1 MKPSIRQQKGATLV
15 ELLVS
20 IVIVSISAASVLGVL
35 SMNVGA
41 SADPMQRHQAMA
53 IAESY
58 LEEILLRPMDDP
70 DGVDGEVSRAS
81 FDDLDDYDGLVNVGA
96 ADQFGV
102 PLAGLGDYTVSVNV
116 AASTGLGGLPAA
128 DVLRVDVQVVRGA
141 DISYTLSAYRT
152 RF

>member
-1 MKPSIRQQKGATLV
+1 MNTRWRQQSGATLV

-35 SMNVGA
+35 SINVGA

-70 DGVDGEVSRAS
+70 DGVDGEVARAD
-81 FDDLDDYDGLVNVGA
+81 FDDLDDYHGLSDAGA
-96 ADQFGV
+96 SDQFGA
-102 PLAGLGDYTVSVNV
+102 PLPGLGNYNVTVNVSTSAALTGVLSSEVRRIDVSVSRGSDVNYTVS
-116 AASTGLGGLPAA
+116 
-128 DVLRVDVQVVRGA
+128 
-141 DISYTLSAYRT
+141 AYRV
-152 RF
+152 RY